1 MKTIEQL
8 LALSKNPHYK
18 FTPEEEQRLND
29 FLFKKQ
35 ERASKRSAKKSSK
48 KSVSRIR
55 ATVTDDEKS
64 HGSDTVKVR
73 NIVEKTIPHVEES
86 GQ

>member
-18 FTPEEEQRLND
+18 FTSQEEQELND
-29 FLFKKQ
+29 FLFKKR

-48 KSVSRIR
+48 ESDSRTR

-73 NIVEKTIPHVEES
+73 NIIEKTIPQVEES
-86 GQ
+86 LL

>member
-8 LALSKNPHYK
+8 LALSKNPYYK
-18 FTPEEEQRLND
+18 FSPEEEQELNS

-35 ERASKRSAKKSSK
+35 ERASKRLAKKSSK
-48 KSVSRIR
+48 RSDSNTR
-55 ATVTDDEKS
+55 ATVTDDEKI

-73 NIVEKTIPHVEES
+73 NIVEKTIPSVEES

>member
-8 LALSKNPHYK
+8 LALSKNPYYK
-18 FTPEEEQRLND
+18 FTSQEEQKLND
-29 FLFKKQ
+29 FLFKRLEKD
-35 ERASKRSAKKSSK
+35 SKRSAKKSSK
-48 KSVSRIR
+48 KSDSTTR

-86 GQ
+86 LS

>member
-8 LALSKNPHYK
+8 LALSKNPYYK
-18 FTPEEEQRLND
+18 FNPEEEQRLND

-35 ERASKRSAKKSSK
+35 ERASKRSTKKNSK
-48 KSVSRIR
+48 KSGSRIR
-55 ATVTDDEKS
+55 ATVADDEKS
-64 HGSDTVKVR
+64 HGSATLKFR
-73 NIVEKTIPHVEES
+73 NIVEKTIPDVEES